1 MACVYFVLALR
12 AEIEKGMWR
21 STMTPLLCGLW
32 DLAGTFDAVKSV
44 FKQFFMKLP
53 G

>member
-1 MACVYFVLALR
+1 MACVCFVLALR
-12 AEIEKGMWR
+12 AEIEKGMER
-21 STMTPLLCGLW
+21 STTTPPLCRLW
-32 DLAGTFDAVKSV
+32 DLVGTCDAAKSA